1 MKRVRKQYYILPAVI
16 VSFTVGLGV
25 GMITR
30 SEKEETAEEKQ
41 AIEEPATIQRTN
53 SLPNEER
60 KREDEEIKYILVS
73 EENRLKLYEE
83 ENGEERLIKSF
94 SINSEVLPRSDREK
108 LKRGIAFEREED
120 AYAAAENY
128 SS

>member
-1 MKRVRKQYYILPAVI
+1 MKRVRKQYYIVPAVI
-16 VSFTVGLGV
+16 IAFTVGMGV
-25 GMITR
+25 GMLTR
-30 SEKEETAEEKQ
+30 SEKVETGEEKQ
-41 AIEEPATIQRTN
+41 AIEETEIIQRTN
-53 SLPNEER
+53 TLPEEEI
-60 KREDEEIKYILVS
+60 KREAEEIKYILVS
-73 EENRLKLYEE
+73 EENRLKLFEE

-108 LKRGIAFEREED
+108 LKRGIAFESEED